1 MKRLATYM
9 MTAAMTLCGTAV
21 TAQTMNSAYF
31 TGDYK
36 YRHDLNPA
44 YGNEQNYISWPALG
58 NLNVS
63 THGNFGYGDVV
74 MNNPMFGKGSDKKM
88 TTFLNPYISSSD
100 ALSGFSKGNN
110 RISGNVDITILSAGF
125 KAFGGYNT
133 IELGARTS
141 FGMSLPY
148 ELFEFAKNTGNKSYD
163 IGDVTAN
170 ATAFAQLAFGHS
182 HQIGDKLRIG
192 AKVKFLFGGARAD
205 LKMENLKADLT
216 ADDKWTV
223 TGKATANVS
232 MKGFTYLESEE
243 EYNDLQRGTYR
254 KVDDV
259 DIDGAGLGGF
269 GMAVD
274 LGGRYKIN
282 RDWTVSA
289 AVVDLGFIN
298 WSNNMQATNRS
309 QSFIFNGFHDTAV
322 KSDHT
327 NSLDNQADK
336 YGDQIADFANLSDEG
351 DQGSRSTGF
360 GATVNV
366 GCEYTLPVYRKLTF
380 GLLSSTRING
390 DHTWTEGRLSANVA
404 PLKWLDGGIN
414 VAVNSYTASMG
425 WVLNIHPKG
434 QNFFIGMDHL
444 LGKTS
449 KEFIP
454 LSSNA
459 SVCVGFNVAW

>member
-205 LKMENLKADLT
+205 MKMENLKADLT
-216 ADDKWTV
+216 ADDKWIV

-243 EYNDLQRGTYR
+243 EYNDPQRGTYR

-269 GMAVD
+269 GMAFD
-274 LGGRYKIN
+274 LGGIYKIN

-414 VAVNSYTASMG
+414 FAVNSYTASMG

-449 KEFIP
+449 KVFIP

>member
-58 NLNVS
+58 NLNVC

-74 MNNPMFGKGSDKKM
+74 MNNPMFGKGSDNKM

-205 LKMENLKADLT
+205 MKMENLKADLT

-243 EYNDLQRGTYR
+243 EYNDPQRGTYR

-269 GMAVD
+269 GMAFD
-274 LGGRYKIN
+274 LGGIYKIN

-414 VAVNSYTASMG
+414 FAVNSYTASMG

>member
-36 YRHDLNPA
+36 YRHDLYPA

-243 EYNDLQRGTYR
+243 EYNDPQRGTYR

-269 GMAVD
+269 GMAFD
-274 LGGRYKIN
+274 LGGIYKIN

>member
-141 FGMSLPY
+141 FGMSLSY

-243 EYNDLQRGTYR
+243 EYNDPQRGTYR

-269 GMAVD
+269 GMAFD
-274 LGGRYKIN
+274 LGGIYKIN

-414 VAVNSYTASMG
+414 FAVNSYTASMG

>member
-243 EYNDLQRGTYR
+243 EYNDPQRGTYR

-269 GMAVD
+269 GMAFD
-274 LGGRYKIN
+274 LGGIYKIN

-390 DHTWTEGRLSANVA
+390 EHTWTEGRLSANVA

>member
-232 MKGFTYLESEE
+232 MKGFTYMESEE
-243 EYNDLQRGTYR
+243 EYNDPQRGTYR

-269 GMAVD
+269 GMAFD
-274 LGGRYKIN
+274 LGGIYKIN

>member
-9 MTAAMTLCGTAV
+9 MTAAMTLCGTVV

-243 EYNDLQRGTYR
+243 EYNDPQRGTYR

-269 GMAVD
+269 GMAFD
-274 LGGRYKIN
+274 LGGIYKIN

>member
-9 MTAAMTLCGTAV
+9 MTAAMTLCGTSV

-205 LKMENLKADLT
+205 MKMENLKADLT

-243 EYNDLQRGTYR
+243 EYNDPQRGTYR

-269 GMAVD
+269 GMAFD
-274 LGGRYKIN
+274 LGGIYKIN

-414 VAVNSYTASMG
+414 FAVNSYTASMG

>member
-100 ALSGFSKGNN
+100 ALSGFSKGDN

-243 EYNDLQRGTYR
+243 EYNDPQRGTCR
-254 KVDDV
+254 KVDDI

-269 GMAVD
+269 GMAFD
-274 LGGRYKIN
+274 LGGIYKIN

-414 VAVNSYTASMG
+414 FAVNSYTASMG

>member
-243 EYNDLQRGTYR
+243 EYNDPQRGTYR

-269 GMAVD
+269 GMAFD
-274 LGGRYKIN
+274 LGGIYKIN

-351 DQGSRSTGF
+351 DQGSR
-360 GATVNV
+360 
-366 GCEYTLPVYRKLTF
+366 K
-380 GLLSSTRING
+380 I
-390 DHTWTEGRLSANVA
+390 GRAHV
-404 PLKWLDGGIN
+404 
-414 VAVNSYTASMG
+414 
-425 WVLNIHPKG
+425 
-434 QNFFIGMDHL
+434 
-444 LGKTS
+444 
-449 KEFIP
+449 
-454 LSSNA
+454 
-459 SVCVGFNVAW
+459 

>member
-9 MTAAMTLCGTAV
+9 MTAAMTLCGTTV

-170 ATAFAQLAFGHS
+170 ATAFALLAFGHS

-205 LKMENLKADLT
+205 MKMENLKADLT

-243 EYNDLQRGTYR
+243 EYNDPQRGTYR

-269 GMAVD
+269 GMAFD
-274 LGGRYKIN
+274 LGGIYKIN

-336 YGDQIADFANLSDEG
+336 YGDQIADFANLSDDG

-414 VAVNSYTASMG
+414 FAVNSYTASMG

>member
-243 EYNDLQRGTYR
+243 EYNDPQRGTYR

-269 GMAVD
+269 GMAFD
-274 LGGRYKIN
+274 LGGIYKIN

-327 NSLDNQADK
+327 TSLDNQADK

>member
-243 EYNDLQRGTYR
+243 EYNDPQRGTYR

-269 GMAVD
+269 GMAFD
-274 LGGRYKIN
+274 LGGIYKIN

-366 GCEYTLPVYRKLTF
+366 GCEHTLPVYRKLTF

>member
-205 LKMENLKADLT
+205 MKMENLKADLT

-243 EYNDLQRGTYR
+243 EYNDPQRGTYR

-269 GMAVD
+269 GMAFD
-274 LGGRYKIN
+274 LGGIYKIN

-414 VAVNSYTASMG
+414 FAVNSYTTSMG

>member
-141 FGMSLPY
+141 FGMSLSY

-243 EYNDLQRGTYR
+243 EYNDPQRGTYR

-269 GMAVD
+269 GMAFD
-274 LGGRYKIN
+274 LGGIYKIN

>member
-9 MTAAMTLCGTAV
+9 MTAAMTLCGTTI

-205 LKMENLKADLT
+205 MKMENLKADLT

-243 EYNDLQRGTYR
+243 EYNDPQRGTYH

-269 GMAVD
+269 GMAFD
-274 LGGRYKIN
+274 LGGIYKIN

-414 VAVNSYTASMG
+414 FAVNSYTASMG

>member
-205 LKMENLKADLT
+205 MKMENLKADLT

-243 EYNDLQRGTYR
+243 EYNDPQRGTYR

-269 GMAVD
+269 GMAFD
-274 LGGRYKIN
+274 LGGIYKIN

-390 DHTWTEGRLSANVA
+390 DHTWTEGRLSANVT

-414 VAVNSYTASMG
+414 FAVNSYTASMG

>member
-9 MTAAMTLCGTAV
+9 MTATMTLCGTAV

-182 HQIGDKLRIG
+182 HQVGDKLRIG

-205 LKMENLKADLT
+205 MKMENLKADLT

-243 EYNDLQRGTYR
+243 EYNDPQRGTYR

-269 GMAVD
+269 GMAFD
-274 LGGRYKIN
+274 LGGIYKIN

-414 VAVNSYTASMG
+414 FAVNSYTASMG

>member
-9 MTAAMTLCGTAV
+9 MTAAMTLCGTTV

-205 LKMENLKADLT
+205 MKMENLKADLT

-243 EYNDLQRGTYR
+243 EYNDPQRGTYR

-269 GMAVD
+269 GMAFD
-274 LGGRYKIN
+274 LGGIYKIN

-322 KSDHT
+322 KSDHP

-414 VAVNSYTASMG
+414 FAVNSYTASMG

>member
-9 MTAAMTLCGTAV
+9 MTAAMTLCGTSV

-243 EYNDLQRGTYR
+243 EYNDPQRGTYR

-269 GMAVD
+269 GMAFD
-274 LGGRYKIN
+274 LGGIYKIN

>member
-9 MTAAMTLCGTAV
+9 MTAAMTLCGTTI

-205 LKMENLKADLT
+205 MKMENLKADLT

-243 EYNDLQRGTYR
+243 EYNDPQRGTYR

-269 GMAVD
+269 GMAFD
-274 LGGRYKIN
+274 LGGIYKIN

-414 VAVNSYTASMG
+414 FAVNSYTASMG

>member
-74 MNNPMFGKGSDKKM
+74 MNNPIFGKGSDKKM

-205 LKMENLKADLT
+205 MKMENLKADLT

-243 EYNDLQRGTYR
+243 EYNDPQRGTYR

-269 GMAVD
+269 GMAFD
-274 LGGRYKIN
+274 LGGIYKIN

>member
-9 MTAAMTLCGTAV
+9 MTAAMTLCGTTV

-232 MKGFTYLESEE
+232 MKGFTYMESEE
-243 EYNDLQRGTYR
+243 EYNDPQRGTYR

-269 GMAVD
+269 GMAFD
-274 LGGRYKIN
+274 LGGIYKIN

>member
-36 YRHDLNPA
+36 SRHDLNPA

-243 EYNDLQRGTYR
+243 EYNDPQRGTYR

-269 GMAVD
+269 GMAFD
-274 LGGRYKIN
+274 LGGIYKIN

-336 YGDQIADFANLSDEG
+336 YGDQIADFANLRAEG

-380 GLLSSTRING
+380 GLLSSTRINR

-414 VAVNSYTASMG
+414 FAVNSYTASMG

>member
-9 MTAAMTLCGTAV
+9 ITAAMTLCGTAV

-182 HQIGDKLRIG
+182 HQIGNKLRIG

-205 LKMENLKADLT
+205 MKMENLKADLT

-243 EYNDLQRGTYR
+243 EYNDPQRGTYR

-269 GMAVD
+269 GMAFD
-274 LGGRYKIN
+274 LGGIYKIN

-414 VAVNSYTASMG
+414 FAVNSYTASMG

>member
-9 MTAAMTLCGTAV
+9 MTAAMTLCDTAV

-205 LKMENLKADLT
+205 MKMENLKADLT

-243 EYNDLQRGTYR
+243 EYNDPQRGTYR

-269 GMAVD
+269 GMAFD
-274 LGGRYKIN
+274 LGGIYKIN

-414 VAVNSYTASMG
+414 FAVNSYTASMG

>member
-31 TGDYK
+31 TSDSK
-36 YRHDLNPA
+36 YRRDLNPA

-182 HQIGDKLRIG
+182 HQIGDKRRIG
-192 AKVKFLFGGARAD
+192 AKVKFLFGRARAD
-205 LKMENLKADLT
+205 MKMENLKADLT

-243 EYNDLQRGTYR
+243 EYNDPQRGTYR

-269 GMAVD
+269 GMAFD
-274 LGGRYKIN
+274 LGGIYKIN

-366 GCEYTLPVYRKLTF
+366 GCEYTLPVYRKLTC

>member
-1 MKRLATYM
+1 M

-205 LKMENLKADLT
+205 MKMENLKADLT

-243 EYNDLQRGTYR
+243 EYNDPQRGTYR

-269 GMAVD
+269 GMAFD
-274 LGGRYKIN
+274 LGGIYKIN

-414 VAVNSYTASMG
+414 FAVNSYTASMG

>member
-243 EYNDLQRGTYR
+243 EYNDPQRGTYR

-269 GMAVD
+269 GMAFD
-274 LGGRYKIN
+274 LGGIYKIN

-351 DQGSRSTGF
+351 DQGSRSTGL

-390 DHTWTEGRLSANVA
+390 DHTWTEGSLSANVA

-414 VAVNSYTASMG
+414 FAVNSYTASMG
-425 WVLNIHPKG
+425 WVRNIHPMG

>member
-269 GMAVD
+269 GMAFD
-274 LGGRYKIN
+274 LGGIYKIN

>member
-74 MNNPMFGKGSDKKM
+74 MSNPMFGKGSDKKM

-205 LKMENLKADLT
+205 MKMENLKADLT

-243 EYNDLQRGTYR
+243 EYNDPQRGTYR

-269 GMAVD
+269 GMAFD
-274 LGGRYKIN
+274 LGGIYKIN

>member
-269 GMAVD
+269 GMAFD
-274 LGGRYKIN
+274 LGGIYKIN

-351 DQGSRSTGF
+351 DQGSRSTGV

-414 VAVNSYTASMG
+414 FAVNSYTASMG

>member
-9 MTAAMTLCGTAV
+9 MTATMTLCGTAV

-31 TGDYK
+31 TSDYK

-205 LKMENLKADLT
+205 MKMENLKADLT

-243 EYNDLQRGTYR
+243 EYNDPQRGTYR

-269 GMAVD
+269 GMAFD
-274 LGGRYKIN
+274 LGGIYKIN

-414 VAVNSYTASMG
+414 FAVNSYTASMG

>member
-243 EYNDLQRGTYR
+243 EYNDPQRGTYR

-269 GMAVD
+269 GMAFD
-274 LGGRYKIN
+274 LGGIYKIN

-390 DHTWTEGRLSANVA
+390 DHTWTEGRLRANVA

-414 VAVNSYTASMG
+414 FAVNSYTASMG